1 MGICELIKKISPSF
15 STAYDSAIFTFP
27 SLTDFIS
34 DPFSTIPASKISLKK
49 KLKDAFRFIVMISVS
64 YTHLRAH
71 ET

>member
-34 DPFSTIPASKISLKK
+34 EPFSTIPASKISLKK
-49 KLKDAFRFIVMISVS
+49 KLKDAFIYCNDLDARCRFI
-64 YTHLRAH
+64 THQ
-71 ET
+71 